1 MPEDTKWITVH
12 DTACTNT
19 SPDSCVDVVLD
30 PTPICSNMTNRE
42 FRDVFV
48 SSRATAVTLTHNRI
62 KSLARWD
69 YSEQARA
76 KKWFG
81 SSSEEVR
88 AAMTVGL
95 PKLLDVVRN
104 LKPENVIRWDQQRQR
119 NITCTV
125 FPDNGSTDAA
135 VCKPDSARRIIAIY
149 PHYCTSPEAQLW
161 KGNKVFTLIHECTH
175 FTDVFDSTD
184 DMYGIS
190 VGLSLWAQTNPGKA
204 IKNADSITCYVGFE
218 D

>member
-1 MPEDTKWITVH
+1 M
-12 DTACTNT
+12 
-19 SPDSCVDVVLD
+19 DVVLD

-125 FPDNGSTDAA
+125 
-135 VCKPDSARRIIAIY
+135 
-149 PHYCTSPEAQLW
+149 CTSPEAQLW